1 MQTKSNNESKPAYIK
16 RIEKINPEKQLT
28 DVLTKKYGKR
38 FSDYREEYFKI
49 LNSPKENYNYSS
61 VRNNFAL

>member
-49 LNSPKENYNYSS
+49 LNIL
-61 VRNNFAL
+61 NNSIFSKK